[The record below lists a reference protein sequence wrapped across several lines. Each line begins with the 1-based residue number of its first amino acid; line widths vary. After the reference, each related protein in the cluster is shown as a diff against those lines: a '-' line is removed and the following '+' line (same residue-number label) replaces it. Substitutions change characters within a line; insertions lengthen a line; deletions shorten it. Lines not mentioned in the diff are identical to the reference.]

1 MELSELN
8 QEELDAIDS
17 FSSLSLAQLRK
28 YQIVN
33 EQQTKIAYERQ
44 IDKAIYELN
53 MMHKILAAAVYKR
66 CFIDKKE

>member
-17 FSSLSLAQLRK
+17 FSRLSLAQLRK
-28 YQIVN
+28 WQIVN
-33 EQQTKIAYERQ
+33 EQQLKIAYERQ
-44 IDKAIYELN
+44 LDDAIYKLN
-53 MMHKILAAAVYKR
+53 MMHRILAAAIDKR